1 MWLLVAG
8 TKALLAQLG
17 AIPGFPHA
25 ARRHSRSFFFFFGLG
40 RNVSAVLS
48 FLALWIVTGCPRVG

>member
-25 ARRHSRSFFFFFGLG
+25 ARRHSRSFFFFFWSRTERVRSVILFGSLDRYGL
-40 RNVSAVLS
+40 S
-48 FLALWIVTGCPRVG
+48 